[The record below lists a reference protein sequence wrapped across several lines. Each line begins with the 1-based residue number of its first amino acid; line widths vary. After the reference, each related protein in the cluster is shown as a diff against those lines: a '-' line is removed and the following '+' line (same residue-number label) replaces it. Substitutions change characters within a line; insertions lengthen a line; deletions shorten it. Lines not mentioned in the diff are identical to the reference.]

1 VLDIG
6 VPDGTANQHLIA
18 AINWFQRAAEQGDS
32 QSQFDL
38 GLEYDSDRVI
48 KQDYAD
54 AMRSYR
60 NAADQGLAIAQLE
73 RWRRIRADVSSVA
86 TPGCSRY
93 LR

>member
-1 VLDIG
+1 

-48 KQDYAD
+48 KQD
-54 AMRSYR
+54 
-60 NAADQGLAIAQLE
+60 
-73 RWRRIRADVSSVA
+73 
-86 TPGCSRY
+86 
-93 LR
+93 